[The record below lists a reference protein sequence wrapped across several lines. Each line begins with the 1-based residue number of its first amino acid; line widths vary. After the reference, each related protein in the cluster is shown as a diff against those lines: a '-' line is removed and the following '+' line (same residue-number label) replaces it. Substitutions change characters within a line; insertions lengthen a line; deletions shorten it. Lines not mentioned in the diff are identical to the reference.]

1 MSSFKKNNPG
11 ISKGL
16 SVKKFGFWT
25 FSQKRYFEFFDFL
38 HDDKGQRC
46 ATFWLVLRFIKIIQG
61 LAGDEVSKYW
71 LFCHLLG
78 NATISV
84 IDRGQ
89 HCATIELGVRFQ
101 KTNSRISRGLI
112 EKNLGFLSFSWK
124 RYYRCFWFFALL

>member
-1 MSSFKKNNPG
+1 MR
-11 ISKGL
+11 
-16 SVKKFGFWT
+16 
-25 FSQKRYFEFFDFL
+25 KRFHIDFL
-38 HDDKGQRC
+38 HDDKGKHC

-78 NATISV
+78 DATISV

-124 RYYRCFWFFALL
+124 RYYRCF